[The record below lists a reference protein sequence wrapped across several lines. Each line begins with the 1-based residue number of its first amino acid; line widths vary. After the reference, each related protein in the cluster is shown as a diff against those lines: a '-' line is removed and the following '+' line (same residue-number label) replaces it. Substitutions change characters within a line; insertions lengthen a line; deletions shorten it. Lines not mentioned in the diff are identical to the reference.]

1 MSLRRLKGLE
11 PGEFIGG
18 KKLVRDVRT
27 GPERAAAALGE
38 RDAVLKAMLALS
50 LAGAVFPEWSFICF
64 GLCLLAFSGHV
75 AATAGARLP
84 FRLPGAARRPD
95 PGAPAP
101 GRKGLRPAGGIFF
114 LGNEQG
120 TGKELWLDKRDVLTH
135 MLLMGSTGSGKTAAL
150 VSLAYNALA
159 TGAGLFYIDPKA
171 EAQLGLEIWQ
181 LARYLGRDDDFRVL
195 NYSTAQPPAPGRL
208 SNTNNPFSS
217 GSADALT
224 QVLGSLIPP
233 SAGGAN
239 SIFADKALALISGL
253 MYALT
258 DLRDR
263 GAIRLSAKEIRGYL
277 SSDNCIALLDHAL
290 LSERAREALLA
301 ALRNCNYVPG
311 LGDRQPTAFHEQYGY
326 AQSYFGKAL
335 SSLTDTYEH
344 IYGAESGEVDFQDV
358 VLNRRILLTLLPSME
373 KSPAELSGLGK
384 ITLSSV
390 RAAASVGLGLEIEGR
405 GTDVLGSLPVH
416 YRGTG
421 PFLSIVDEYAAI
433 VTPGFEFLLTQGRGL
448 GMATVVAS
456 QDYAGIAEADRKGAQ
471 QIVAN
476 TSVKVFMRLAE
487 ADRTWEL
494 LRKLAGD
501 ERVLETRGFT
511 MNPGGLSSGSWRDDL
526 KAQAAYRDTAH
537 LNDLLEQTEGEA
549 HCLLGGLF
557 ARARLFHAGPE
568 LGGAVMRVPRLL
580 EMDSMDGDGP
590 LPLKGEEAAPDSD
603 AEPPVAGEV
612 RDAREIRGT
621 PDARE
626 ILETRDA
633 REVRG
638 TRDAREVRDAR
649 ETWEARENRDARD
662 AEEIRDDRGAR
673 DGRETREVRAV
684 LGDAGVPAGW
694 GEGAG
699 EGQDVAEGYA
709 RYRELEEASLAD
721 VPEWGKLVEQFKPRR
736 RKARRADLPG
746 AGNKLS
752 SGR

>member
-1 MSLRRLKGLE
+1 VTLGRWKGLE
-11 PGEFIGG
+11 PGDWRER
-18 KKLVRDVRT
+18 KLLVRDVRT
-27 GPERAAAALGE
+27 HSERAAGLVRDRGWVLRAMIFLAAVGTYFPAWAFAGFAACL
-38 RDAVLKAMLALS
+38 VL
-50 LAGAVFPEWSFICF
+50 F
-64 GLCLLAFSGHV
+64 V
-75 AATAGARLP
+75 AYMSASYGARLP
-84 FRLPGAARRPD
+84 FRLPAVCGRKD
-95 PGAPAP
+95 PGSPSP
-101 GRKGLRPAGGIFF
+101 GRKGFRKAGGIFF
-114 LGNEQG
+114 MGNEQG
-120 TGKELWLDKRDVLTH
+120 TARELWLDKRDVLTH
-135 MLLMGSTGSGKTAAL
+135 MLLMGSTGSGKTSAL

-195 NYSTAQPPAPGRL
+195 NYSTAQPPRPGRI

-258 DLRDR
+258 DLRDQ
-263 GAIRLSAKEIRGYL
+263 GALLLSAKMIRGYL
-277 SSDNCIALLDHAL
+277 SSDNCLALLRDER
-290 LSERAREALLA
+290 LSDRSREALLA
-301 ALRNCNYVPG
+301 ALRNCNYVPRM
-311 LGDRQPTAFHEQYGY
+311 GDSQPTAFHEQYGY

-390 RAAASVGLGLEIEGR
+390 RAAASVGLGLETEGR
-405 GTDVLGSLPVH
+405 VSDVLGSLPVH

-487 ADRTWEL
+487 ADRTWEM
-494 LRKLAGD
+494 LRKLAG
-501 ERVLETRGFT
+501 EEPVLEAQGFSLS
-511 MNPGGLSSGSWRDDL
+511 PGELTAGTWRDDM
-526 KAQAAYRDTAH
+526 KARSVRRDIVH
-537 LNDLLEQTEGEA
+537 LNDLMEQTEGEA

-557 ARARLFHAGPE
+557 SRARLFRAGPE
-568 LGGAVMRVPRLL
+568 LSGAVMRVPRLL
-580 EMDSMDGDGP
+580 EMSPMDGGGP
-590 LPLKGEEAAPDSD
+590 GKGAKYPETGGDRPAH
-603 AEPPVAGEV
+603 EV
-612 RDAREIRGT
+612 REIQG
-621 PDARE
+621 
-626 ILETRDA
+626 
-633 REVRG
+633 
-638 TRDAREVRDAR
+638 
-649 ETWEARENRDARD
+649 
-662 AEEIRDDRGAR
+662 
-673 DGRETREVRAV
+673 
-684 LGDAGVPAGW
+684 
-694 GEGAG
+694 GAG
-699 EGQDVAEGYA
+699 C
-709 RYRELEEASLAD
+709 
-721 VPEWGKLVEQFKPRR
+721 P
-736 RKARRADLPG
+736 
-746 AGNKLS
+746 
-752 SGR
+752 